1 MKKQGLSKS
10 ERIKNKNDFEK
21 VYNFGTTIYSSNR
34 KLKATYFFDKTNE
47 RGLIKAAF
55 AVHKRAG
62 NAVWR
67 NRMKRLLRESFR
79 LNKMT
84 FYENINLSG
93 LFLLIVFSPNTINEK
108 SDKKIKLAEVM
119 PSLVEIM
126 NKINAPEK

>member
-84 FYENINLSG
+84 FYENIDLSG
-93 LFLLIVFSPNTINEK
+93 LLLLIVFSPNTINEK

-126 NKINAPEK
+126 SKINVPEK

>member
-55 AVHKRAG
+55 AVHKKAG
-62 NAVWR
+62 KAVWR

-79 LNKMT
+79 LNKEN
-84 FYENINLSG
+84 FYDSLNLSG
-93 LFLLIVFSPNTINEK
+93 YMLLIIFSPNTINEK

-126 NKINAPEK
+126 SKINVPEK